1 MMERTVMSIEKD
13 RVDLEGILGKEDK
26 DNAWQ
31 ANEAIADSTERLLE
45 RVATEEDMEQLTLG
59 DFAGSY
65 TNSQIIAYQMG
76 VTKTVKA
83 LLKEFLV
90 LKRGAGREL

>member
-31 ANEAIADSTERLLE
+31 ANEAIADSTERLLGRVCKKGDIE
-45 RVATEEDMEQLTLG
+45 SYLWGRFPELQEMTKIVATG
-59 DFAGSY
+59 FC
-65 TNSQIIAYQMG
+65 
-76 VTKTVKA
+76 
-83 LLKEFLV
+83 KEFLV
-90 LKRGAGREL
+90 LKRGEGREL